1 MNEQEKVIKK
11 YGNRKTTVD
20 GITFDSKAEAER
32 YKELKRLELI
42 GAIQCLELQKTYRLC
57 KGRWKNGK
65 PFSISYRADFVYI
78 LDGDI
83 IVEDVKGFRTEA
95 YKLKKKLMRVVY
107 GIEITEVK

>member
-1 MNEQEKVIKK
+1 MK

-32 YKELKRLELI
+32 YKELKRLELLGVI
-42 GAIQCLELQKTYRLC
+42 KGLELQKTFRLC
-57 KGRWKNGK
+57 KDRWNNGR
-65 PFSISYRADFVYI
+65 PFSISYKADFVYT

-95 YKLKKKLMRVVY
+95 YQLKKKLMKAVY
-107 GIEITEVK
+107 GIEITEINAKGLK

>member
-1 MNEQEKVIKK
+1 MK
-11 YGNRKTTVD
+11 YGNKKTQVD

-42 GAIQCLELQKTYRLC
+42 GVIKGLELQKTFRLC
-57 KGRWKNGK
+57 KGRWENGK
-65 PFSISYRADFVYI
+65 PFSISYRADFVYN

-95 YKLKKKLMRVVY
+95 YQLKKKLMRAVY
-107 GIEITEVK
+107 GIEITEVKAK

>member
-1 MNEQEKVIKK
+1 MK

-32 YKELKRLELI
+32 YKALKRLELLGVI
-42 GAIQCLELQKTYRLC
+42 KGLELQKTFRLC
-57 KGRWKNGK
+57 KDRWNNGR
-65 PFSISYRADFVYI
+65 PFSISYKADFVYT

-95 YKLKKKLMRVVY
+95 YQLKKKLMKAVY
-107 GIEITEVK
+107 GIEITEINAKGLK